1 MQRRGTLLGHFSTNK
16 ILLNSF
22 PSQRCQFILLQT
34 RTTNRERAH
43 SFRTPHKLPPDTH
56 NTAGVKTPPSSHPC
70 RLRCR
75 SHSALTRHFKRRSW
89 PCGVSDL
96 FLIQRIAGRVLPEL
110 GTVLEPAAGD
120 AQRRRLR
127 QQLLSEPVGR
137 RGVTVGLLLGLL
149 LAPPFLVFH

>member
-1 MQRRGTLLGHFSTNK
+1 MQRRGTLPGHFSTNK

-34 RTTNRERAH
+34 RT
-43 SFRTPHKLPPDTH
+43 PHKLPPDTP

-70 RLRCR
+70 RLRSR